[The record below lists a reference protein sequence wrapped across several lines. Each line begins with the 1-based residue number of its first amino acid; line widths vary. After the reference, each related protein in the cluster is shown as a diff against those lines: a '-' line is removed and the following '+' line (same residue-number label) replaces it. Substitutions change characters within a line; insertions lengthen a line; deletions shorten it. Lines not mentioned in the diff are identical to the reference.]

1 MERSISLR
9 KNPSR
14 VSCENTIRRI
24 LMTEILETGKN
35 EHFKTAADFMTY
47 FESLYPASDGL
58 TKQVQRA
65 IRSMNMPRDE
75 RGYFIPNKTVE
86 QVEQEKQMKYLFSMA
101 DAHVVPL
108 EAAVPLFLKVEPHFA
123 PCLLQT
129 MEENAAFREKYI
141 TAVPAYNGIVFYTDC
156 PSQLKVLLES
166 MILS

>member
-1 MERSISLR
+1 MERGISLR

-35 EHFKTAADFMTY
+35 EHFKTAADFMIY

-75 RGYFIPNKTVE
+75 KGYFIPNKTVE
-86 QVEQEKQMKYLFSMA
+86 QVEQEKQMKYLFSLA
-101 DAHVVPL
+101 DAQVVSL
-108 EAAVPLFLKVEPHFA
+108 DACVPLFLKAAPHLA

-129 MEENAAFREKYI
+129 MEENPAFREKYV
-141 TAVPAYNGIVFYTDC
+141 TAVLSYNGIIFYTEC

-166 MILS
+166 LIQP